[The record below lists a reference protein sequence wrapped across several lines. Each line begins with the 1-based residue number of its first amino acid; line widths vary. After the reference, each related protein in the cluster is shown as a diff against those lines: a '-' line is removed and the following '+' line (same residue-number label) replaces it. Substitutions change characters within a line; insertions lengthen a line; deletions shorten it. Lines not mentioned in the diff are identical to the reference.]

1 MGPGAAVCSND
12 VDSISCAPHRFSRPD
27 RYHSAAMHG
36 THCIHDR
43 QKEGM
48 DISLFRIR
56 TLERHHH
63 ILGVQRHC
71 RWRNLR
77 SSRKR
82 IPDVTRL
89 RTFPSEQEEILRSTA
104 IYIPNGHMDSMG
116 EVLLRCRDLMA
127 MACARKLLCPKHM
140 GNPVV

>member
-1 MGPGAAVCSND
+1 MGSGAAVCSND
-12 VDSISCAPHRFSRPD
+12 VDSISCASHRISSPY
-27 RYHSAAMHG
+27 RYHSATVHG
-36 THCIHDR
+36 THRVPDR

-48 DISLFRIR
+48 DLSLFRIR

-77 SSRKR
+77 SSREC
-82 IPDVTRL
+82 IPDVACL
-89 RTFPSEQEEILRSTA
+89 RTLPSEQEEILRSTA
-104 IYIPNGHMDSMG
+104 IYIPHGHMDSMG

-127 MACARKLLCPKHM
+127 MACTW
-140 GNPVV
+140 